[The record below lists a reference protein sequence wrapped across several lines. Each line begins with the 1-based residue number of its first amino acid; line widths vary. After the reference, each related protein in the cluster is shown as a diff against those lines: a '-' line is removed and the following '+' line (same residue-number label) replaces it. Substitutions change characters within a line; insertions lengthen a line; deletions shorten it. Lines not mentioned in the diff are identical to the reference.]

1 MTPRFPKNR
10 GLRLEALMFSLIK
23 TFRKL
28 PGKENLPPEM
38 VLSAIANAAAMF
50 AAGHGIDVARYI
62 ELQGAMNM
70 MKTDEKKDPK
80 A

>member
-1 MTPRFPKNR
+1 MTPRFPKNEV
-10 GLRLEALMFSLIK
+10 LRAEALMFSLIK
-23 TFRKL
+23 TFQKL

-38 VLSAIANAAAMF
+38 VLPAIANAAAMF
-50 AAGHGIDVARYI
+50 AAGHGIDVARHI
-62 ELQGAMNM
+62 ELQGAMIM

>member
-1 MTPRFPKNR
+1 MTPRFQKNEV
-10 GLRLEALMFSLIK
+10 LRAEALMFSLIK
-23 TFRKL
+23 TFQKL

-38 VLSAIANAAAMF
+38 VLPAIANAAAMF

-62 ELQGAMNM
+62 ELQGAMIM